1 MAGLSVQMC
10 LQMDTWELCV
20 NVRGI
25 SVSAHASIH

>member
-1 MAGLSVQMC
+1 MMAGLSVQMC

-25 SVSAHASIH
+25 SVSAYS